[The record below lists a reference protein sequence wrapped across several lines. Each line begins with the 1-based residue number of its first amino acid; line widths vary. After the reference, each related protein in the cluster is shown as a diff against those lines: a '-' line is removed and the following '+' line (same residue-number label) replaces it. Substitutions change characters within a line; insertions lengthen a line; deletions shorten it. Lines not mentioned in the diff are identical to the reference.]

1 MVLQQQNLTINK
13 NNNVLTETESISSFS
28 PFVLAVETVP
38 DPGTLLHR
46 NRRYA
51 LPSFP
56 SGKLWFQALELWFL
70 LFTVIFHQH
79 WRVQS
84 TGELVL
90 SFGIAYYLS

>member
-1 MVLQQQNLTINK
+1 MENAEKRGFAATKPHNHK
-13 NNNVLTETESISSFS
+13 NNNVSTETESILSFS

-38 DPGTLLHR
+38 DPGTLLHG

-70 LFTVIFHQH
+70 LFKVISLTASKSSIN
-79 WRVQS
+79 R
-84 TGELVL
+84 
-90 SFGIAYYLS
+90 